1 MKQACSSLIRMK
13 KSIILFLVVLFSLSV
28 YPQQPGKVT
37 LEWGSKKEQVKLNEV
52 KLNLAT
58 TIFGSYPEISYER
71 ILDSDISVG
80 ASAGVGLGDDYFLNF
95 ALIPYFRWFFGGS
108 HETLQKYGAGFY
120 LEANGAIFSYE
131 YNDYDYYGGAFYSDT
146 AVETGVGLGLAIGW
160 KYLTKNN
167 WVGDFYLG
175 AGRDFAN
182 DGAYPRFGISIGKR
196 F

>member
-1 MKQACSSLIRMK
+1 MKRSIFLAAMLI
-13 KSIILFLVVLFSLSV
+13 SLSV
-28 YPQQPGKVT
+28 YSQRPGKVT
-37 LEWGSKKEQVKLNEV
+37 LEWGQKKEQMKANEV

-58 TIFGSYPEISYER
+58 SIFGLYPEVSYER

-80 ASAGVGLGDDYFLNF
+80 ASVGVGLNDDYILDF

-108 HETLQKYGAGFY
+108 HASMQKYGAGLY
-120 LEANGAIFSYE
+120 LEANGALFSGDE
-131 YNDYDYYGGAFYSDT
+131 NSTYGYPESSGSQTGA
-146 AVETGVGLGLAIGW
+146 GLGIAVGW

-175 AGRDFAN
+175 AGRDFVN
-182 DGAYPRFGISIGKR
+182 DGAYPRMGISIGKR